1 MRWKAIVEMK
11 QEVES
16 LVVVVVVVHVAL
28 RDWMLETV
36 VVVVVGVS
44 VAVEVVSLWRIAF
57 QKPDVVGCL
66 WGPGNDVDGGS

>member
-16 LVVVVVVVHVAL
+16 LVVVVVHVAL
-28 RDWMLETV
+28 RDWMLET
-36 VVVVVGVS
+36 VVVVGVS